1 MFSEMVTIAFLCFI
15 TLQLYYSRKSNHFIH
30 SPFAHRSVI
39 LQHADF
45 GGINGGINDYHNAKC
60 LLSAVYANLRGAVN
74 ILCSHIFGVG
84 EHIVVVGDKNV

>member
-1 MFSEMVTIAFLCFI
+1 MFHNITTYITAAKVIILFI
-15 TLQLYYSRKSNHFIH
+15 RHLPTGQLSSNMRTL
-30 SPFAHRSVI
+30 
-39 LQHADF
+39 